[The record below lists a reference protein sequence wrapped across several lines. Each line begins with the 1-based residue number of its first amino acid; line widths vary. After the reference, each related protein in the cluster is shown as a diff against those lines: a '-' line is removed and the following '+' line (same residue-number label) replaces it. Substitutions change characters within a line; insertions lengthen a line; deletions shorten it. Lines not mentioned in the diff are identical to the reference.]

1 MQHEPMFTPEQVE
14 EQKRAMYE
22 RLSPRRRRFVDRIG
36 YENWDPY
43 QAPFDPIDIRTDALG
58 LTTHGL
64 LSRYLATLPAPPD
77 PDYKQTLSEFM
88 VLLVMNVEKVRPILE
103 FSDWYNARLQERG
116 ISIKPKKSSAPAGKT
131 QE

>member
-1 MQHEPMFTPEQVE
+1 MQPMYSQEQVE

-22 RLSPRRRRFVDRIG
+22 GLSPRRRRFVDRIG

-58 LTTHGL
+58 LTTHEL
-64 LSRYLATLPAPPD
+64 LNRYYKSLPAPPD
-77 PDYKQTLSEFM
+77 PDYMQTLSEFM

-103 FSDWYNARLQERG
+103 FSEWYAERLKERG
-116 ISIKPKKSSAPAGKT
+116 ISIKPKSASAGGP